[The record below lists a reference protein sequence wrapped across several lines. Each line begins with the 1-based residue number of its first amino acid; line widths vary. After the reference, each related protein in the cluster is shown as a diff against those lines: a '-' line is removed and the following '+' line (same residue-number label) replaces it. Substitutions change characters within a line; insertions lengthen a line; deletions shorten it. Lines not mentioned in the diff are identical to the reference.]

1 MSEQCPLNLE
11 TEITPRVHGFSEL
24 SPTCAACLGRLAG
37 RLNIQTG
44 NSSLGILVSEKAPKR
59 LMVRGRKSYYP
70 IPGKTRASIMDCDV
84 RPGTQSVSESSFET
98 LVVERR
104 SVKVKLEDEIIEI
117 WRKEELYKGYQNR
130 VHLLQKLLEYAGQ
143 TYMVEELTH
152 RLVYDF
158 VIASA
163 AKDLRYGAH
172 AISRMESIFSAAT
185 YEKNVDIMMDIWRD
199 IYNDPEGHVAKV
211 LLSIQAARKNLPRK
225 TKKDYPIKPTS
236 RRSPSNVIDLDEVRR
251 KKRENT

>member
-1 MSEQCPLNLE
+1 MSEQCSLNLE
-11 TEITPRVHGFSEL
+11 TKATPRVVDFSEL

-37 RLNIQTG
+37 RLNIRRQ
-44 NSSLGILVSEKAPKR
+44 NSSLGILVSEDDPKR
-59 LMVRGRKSYYP
+59 LMVRGRKGYYP

-84 RPGTQSVSESSFET
+84 RSPSNSVSEPSSEM

-104 SVKVKLEDEIIEI
+104 SVKVKLEDEILEV
-117 WRKEELYKGYQNR
+117 WQGEELYKGHQNR
-130 VHLLQKLLEYAGQ
+130 VHLLRTLLEYAGQ
-143 TYMVEELTH
+143 TYMVEELTY

-163 AKDLRYGAH
+163 EKDLRYAAH
-172 AISRMESIFSAAT
+172 AISRMESIFGAAT

-211 LLSIQAARKNLPRK
+211 LLSIQKARKNLPRK
-225 TKKDYPIKPTS
+225 TKKDYSIKS
-236 RRSPSNVIDLDEVRR
+236 IGRRSPSNVIDLDEVRR